1 MTFPFPDSGC
11 YAFALFQSHMRI
23 MLAIPVLHHYAVT
36 SYLFKSKLFA
46 AVDEDEGDTCG
57 RRTEDNGGMAMTVPS
72 ESTHIK
78 ATVKS
83 EVRVRNNS
91 GVVDSR
97 PTTSSSGKTNDV
109 TSGMDEKA
117 FSQKLPSQSPHEL
130 SDESTGSDQDDMDL
144 EDLIVQDEC
153 SSTEEEEELIP
164 RRRCFSESDIRHK
177 SENEAVRV
185 ERAYSA
191 SPYKYKRRD
200 PIICAESIELECFMQ
215 RAHFFL
221 SRSCHENIRLAKE
234 RSFWTTSRHVE
245 ESLGDSFMKAPAVI
259 LIFLENGA
267 DHFAGFA
274 KMCSKALY
282 RGQPALRWK
291 EFSGGGN
298 IKLQWISRCSLPIA
312 ATKHLRNSLNHGKA
326 VYAGVDG
333 SKIQRATGQ
342 RLCSLFPIDDGID
355 LSTLRAKKG
364 RKKARRRCS
373 SKRRGK
379 SALPSLLDKPI
390 SYSQFERARRNLTAR
405 ERWESDA
412 LSFIYSSTFVYK
424 GPPRHKMTF
433 EDMLRQQLYR
443 PMPLMDLPLRY
454 PLPARHHSHSR
465 KDREGD
471 RGREHDR
478 ERERMRRSPPP
489 RHRSPVHNA
498 HSHRRSS
505 SRRLSRSRRSS
516 QERRVAKRKR
526 HAERTPPRRKDS
538 SRRDDNGRVH
548 LRSSSS
554 SDLRE
559 KKRYRCS
566 RHGSEE
572 RNTKHR
578 K

>member
-1 MTFPFPDSGC
+1 MDRRVVLVFPDN
-11 YAFALFQSHMRI
+11 Q
-23 MLAIPVLHHYAVT
+23 
-36 SYLFKSKLFA
+36 KSPMFCGTREN
-46 AVDEDEGDTCG
+46 VRGRTDEGDTCG

-97 PTTSSSGKTNDV
+97 PATSSSGKANDV

-117 FSQKLPSQSPHEL
+117 FSQKLPSQSPREL

-144 EDLIVQDEC
+144 EDLI
-153 SSTEEEEELIP
+153 ELIP

-234 RSFWTTSRHVE
+234 RSFWTTSRHKLN
-245 ESLGDSFMKAPAVI
+245 SYLSNGI
-259 LIFLENGA
+259 L
-267 DHFAGFA
+267 GFA

-312 ATKHLRNSLNHGKA
+312 ATKHLRN
-326 VYAGVDG
+326 
-333 SKIQRATGQ
+333 
-342 RLCSLFPIDDGID
+342 SLFPIDDGID

-390 SYSQFERARRNLTAR
+390 SYSQFERARRISKQF
-405 ERWESDA
+405 ERVLEYRKSCYQ
-412 LSFIYSSTFVYK
+412 IYHFLDQNI
-424 GPPRHKMTF
+424 HK
-433 EDMLRQQLYR
+433 YYIS
-443 PMPLMDLPLRY
+443 MP
-454 PLPARHHSHSR
+454 
-465 KDREGD
+465 
-471 RGREHDR
+471 
-478 ERERMRRSPPP
+478 
-489 RHRSPVHNA
+489 
-498 HSHRRSS
+498 
-505 SRRLSRSRRSS
+505 
-516 QERRVAKRKR
+516 
-526 HAERTPPRRKDS
+526 
-538 SRRDDNGRVH
+538 
-548 LRSSSS
+548 
-554 SDLRE
+554 
-559 KKRYRCS
+559 
-566 RHGSEE
+566 
-572 RNTKHR
+572 
-578 K
+578 